1 MFAEIV
7 FAIESSLMMVVL
19 GHHFCHMYQFLFA
32 KKYRGH
38 IQIPIL
44 VFMLLSCS
52 IVLIV
57 DLIILNPIF
66 FFSGGGLALNWIRFI
81 TASPL
86 PALFA
91 MCTCLYLV
99 SACTFAATVWTC
111 FRTLGIIRRRQTAQ
125 VLPRPFLYIWLPGYL
140 VPCLP
145 YVWAIMKAFELSEK
159 MAWLRPYYV
168 IFCAIGVNF
177 LSGMLYVIL
186 HLWAAFTLHQRRE
199 SRKEVRVVL
208 VRVSIFVIMIG
219 SLCLIFTYF
228 LFAYGQGERYAWM
241 HAPLFTLFVG
251 AYASALPILAIA
263 FGRPHKQST
272 GGRVIQVS
280 AGTMSAHSQLL

>member
-125 VLPRPFLYIWLPGYL
+125 VGAPRPFLYIWLPGYL

-177 LSGMLYVIL
+177 LSGMLY
-186 HLWAAFTLHQRRE
+186 
-199 SRKEVRVVL
+199 
-208 VRVSIFVIMIG
+208 
-219 SLCLIFTYF
+219 TYF

-280 AGTMSAHSQLL
+280 AGTMSAHSQSERASTNAPSKL